1 MARMKLGTNTGYLD
15 VKGVEIRVGDEIID
29 TRTGCRGVVNMYG
42 QCVKDDGSGTIKLQ
56 DASWA
61 IDKPYESSVRVMS
74 SEPLTSTVNELK
86 EKLSKAEE
94 NNQALVRENARLRSI
109 LDKKGENSEEIE
121 KLKEENADLQSRLN
135 IAVSKI
141 EDMQQNSTKELE
153 EELKTARRELEMMN
167 KNLEDDTFIASLLS
181 DRGWEGEL
189 TMTKKLKV

>member
-15 VKGVEIRVGDEIID
+15 VNGVEIRVGDEIID

-42 QCVKDDGSGTIKLQ
+42 QVVKSDGSGTTKLQ

-61 IDKPYESSVRVMS
+61 IDKPYQTSVRTMAPEPSSSVID
-74 SEPLTSTVNELK
+74 ELK
-86 EKLSKAEE
+86 EKLAKMEE

-121 KLKEENADLQSRLN
+121 KLKGENEDLQHRLN
-135 IAVSKI
+135 IAVAKI

-153 EELKTARRELEMMN
+153 EELKTVRRELETMN